1 MRIRT
6 LLSASV
12 LISILMVMGLGVAN
26 WFVTVKMTEISREQ
40 ELAQTF
46 SLDVSDLVALTH
58 EYAMYSEERAA
69 RQWWKHH
76 ARIMNALDTLANDHP
91 QASTE
96 AIAQARSL
104 AEIFQRLVAV
114 SSSTSDLRARQLNL
128 LVSQLVSN
136 TQFLDET
143 AIRWADEELAL
154 HRHVERVF
162 HILAIAIPALMLMI
176 LLVLAML
183 LYRRVVRPL
192 SALHRVV
199 LSVAQGDFSQRSATS
214 ARDELGDLSRTFDAM
229 AVDLVTRLRQEIA
242 ERTQA
247 TQILAEKEADLAEAQ
262 RIAHIGSWR
271 WDTRTDAVVA
281 SEELCRI
288 YKRASIPPFAQQR
301 GSMYPTPAW
310 DTLNTAVQH
319 TIQTGNCF
327 DLELPALSGDG
338 SQSQIWIHTR
348 CNPVLNASGEIE
360 GLHGTVQDITS
371 RKLTEIALHL
381 SEQRFRQLFD
391 HADAVA
397 ILGYR
402 AGGIVTYWNKASER
416 AYGYS
421 AEEAL
426 GRNLLDLILPESMH
440 ERIEGAI
447 PWTLEDSLPSGRM
460 LLKHKLGHTVP
471 SYLSHTVV
479 KADGQSP
486 EFFCMGIDLGD
497 LEQAQE
503 NVRKLSEAVAQNPNG
518 IMLTDTDGRI
528 EYVNLAFTKTTGFSF
543 DEAQAQSLYF
553 LGKELTPAAT
563 FEKLWSTIRDGGAW
577 QGEFINRKKDGS
589 TQLVNAHIAPIR
601 QADGRISHYVAIH
614 EDITEK
620 KRNAEDLDRHRH
632 HLEELLAE
640 RSGDLIRANAE
651 LIMARDVAEAA
662 SRAKSTFLANMSHEL
677 RTPMNAIM
685 GMTDL
690 ALRHT
695 TDPKLRDRLTKVTQ
709 ASQHLLHVINDIL
722 DISKIEAERL
732 TLEQVDF
739 KLGEVLEN
747 LMSLIGNKAAEKGL
761 KLYSDLP
768 QDTARLS
775 LLGDPLRLGQIM
787 LNLASN
793 AVKFTAQGSI
803 VVRIRMLEESPRDVR
818 LRCEVQDTG
827 IGISAQDQQRLFTA
841 FEQADGST
849 TRKYGGTGLGLAI
862 SKRLAQLMDGEIGV
876 ESQAGT
882 GSTFWFTFR
891 LGKGYGAAPSAV
903 IENDTAEVRLKT
915 RYAGT
920 RVLLAEDEPINQ
932 EVSRSLLEDAGLVV
946 DLAED
951 GAQALEMARNTDYAL
966 ILMDMQMPN
975 LDGLDA
981 TRAIRALP
989 GHIHTPILAM
999 TANAFAEDR
1008 QRCIAAGMNDYIPK
1022 PVNPDKL
1029 FDILLKWLARA

>member
-12 LISILMVMGLGVAN
+12 LVSVLMVMGLGVAN

-46 SLDVSDLVALTH
+46 SHNVSSLVALTH
-58 EYAMYSEERAA
+58 EYVMYPEERAA
-69 RQWWKHH
+69 RQWWKYH
-76 ARIMNALDTLANDHP
+76 ASILGALETRANDHP

-104 AEIFQRLVAV
+104 AEIFQKLVAV

-143 AIRWADEELAL
+143 AKRWVVEALAL
-154 HRHVERVF
+154 QHHTEGVF
-162 HILAIAIPALMLMI
+162 HILAIAIPALMLLI

-183 LYRRVVRPL
+183 LYRRVLRPL

-199 LSVAQGDFSQRSATS
+199 LSVAQGDFSRRSATS

-247 TQILAEKEADLAEAQ
+247 TQILAEREVDLAEAQ

-271 WDTRTDAVVA
+271 WDARTDAVVA
-281 SEELCRI
+281 SEEVCRI
-288 YKRASIPPFAQQR
+288 YKRASIPPFAQQS
-301 GSMYPTPAW
+301 GVMYPTPAW
-310 DTLNTAVQH
+310 NTLNAALQHAVR
-319 TIQTGNCF
+319 TGTGF
-327 DLELPALSGDG
+327 DLDLPALCGDG
-338 SQSQIWIHTR
+338 SQIWIHTR
-348 CNPVLNASGEIE
+348 CDPVRNASGEVE
-360 GLHGTVQDITS
+360 GLRGTAQDITS
-371 RKLTEIALHL
+371 RKQTEIALHL

-402 AGGIVTYWNKASER
+402 ADGIVTYWNKASEKV
-416 AYGYS
+416 YGYT

-426 GRNLLDLILPESMH
+426 GRNLLDLICPESMH
-440 ERIEGAI
+440 ERIDGSI
-447 PWTLEDSLPSGRM
+447 PWTLDDRLPSGRM

-479 KADGQSP
+479 KTEGQNP

-503 NVRKLSEAVAQNPNG
+503 NVRKLSEAVAQNPNA
-518 IMLTDTDGRI
+518 IMITDPDGRI
-528 EYVNLAFTKTTGFSF
+528 EYVNRAFTETTGFLF
-543 DEAQAQSLYF
+543 DEAQGQSAGF
-553 LGKELTPAAT
+553 LGEKLTPAAT
-563 FEKLWSTIRDGGAW
+563 YESLWSTLQDGGTW

-677 RTPMNAIM
+677 RTPMYAIM

-695 TDPKLRDRLTKVTQ
+695 TYPKLRDRLTKVTQ

-803 VVRIRMLEESPRDVR
+803 VMRIRMLEESPRDVR

-827 IGISAQDQQRLFTA
+827 IGISAQDQERLFTA

-862 SKRLAQLMDGEIGV
+862 SKRLAQLMGGEIGV

-989 GHIHTPILAM
+989 RCSHTPILAM

-1029 FDILLKWLARA
+1029 FEILLKWLARA